1 MDIDALHSA
10 LLSIT
15 VVSEKF
21 APREKCSR
29 PQETR
34 LLVWEN
40 FSAMWKPICALP
52 KPRLA
57 ANWDSVYVPAAG
69 RQSWSR
75 LISTASS
82 IVPSADKFRT
92 SKQRELRA
100 A

>member
-21 APREKCSR
+21 APREKCTR
-29 PQETR
+29 PHEMR